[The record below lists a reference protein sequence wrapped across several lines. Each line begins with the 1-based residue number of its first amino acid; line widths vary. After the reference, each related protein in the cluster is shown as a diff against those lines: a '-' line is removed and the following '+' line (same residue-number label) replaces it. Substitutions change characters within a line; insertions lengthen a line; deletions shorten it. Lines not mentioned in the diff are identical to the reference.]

1 MNTVL
6 SKAVRKVQWATD
18 RSGAVSAILPLCLG
32 LGLSL
37 GLSAGLEGCARKPP
51 TTGGAAER
59 KTPSGLPVPRYVSLK
74 FGVVNARGGP
84 GDDYKLKWIYH
95 VRDLPLQVVAET
107 EDWRR
112 VCDSDGQISWVHRRT
127 VAERR
132 TVLVEQAHDLV
143 LRKRPDDG
151 AAASATIVSHALA
164 DLDVCKG
171 GWCRLRVG
179 RSSGWAPAN
188 LLWGVADG
196 PQCRAP

>member
-1 MNTVL
+1 MNTVS
-6 SKAVRKVQWATD
+6 SKAARKVQWPVVRRRVLSTVL
-18 RSGAVSAILPLCLG
+18 GVG
-32 LGLSL
+32 LGFNLLAADLS
-37 GLSAGLEGCARKPP
+37 GCARKTESESGP
-51 TTGGAAER
+51 ADR

-84 GDDYKLKWIYH
+84 GDDYKLLWVYH

-112 VCDSDGQISWVHRRT
+112 VCDPDGQIAWVHRRT

-132 TVLVEQAHDLV
+132 TVLLEQGQDLL
-143 LRKRPDDG
+143 LRKRPDVG
-151 AAASATIVSHALA
+151 AAASATLVSHALA
-164 DLDVCKG
+164 DLDVCKA

-179 RSSGWAPAN
+179 HTGGWAPAS
-188 LLWGVADG
+188 LLWGVSDA

>member
-1 MNTVL
+1 MIRQ
-6 SKAVRKVQWATD
+6 S
-18 RSGAVSAILPLCLG
+18 LCGLL

-37 GLSAGLEGCARKPP
+37 IAGGLSGCGRHAQ
-51 TTGGAAER
+51 TASGAANDPGER

-74 FGVVNARGGP
+74 FSVVNARGGP
-84 GDDYKLKWIYH
+84 GDDYKLLWVYH

-112 VCDSDGQISWVHRRT
+112 VCDSDGQIAWVHRRT

-132 TVLVEQAHDLV
+132 TVLVEQSGDLL
-143 LRKRPDDG
+143 LRKRPDAA
-151 AAASATIVSHALA
+151 AAASATLVSHALA
-164 DLDVCKG
+164 DLDVCKA

-179 RSSGWAPAN
+179 HAGGWAPASV
-188 LLWGVADG
+188 LWGVRDA

>member
-1 MNTVL
+1 VL
-6 SKAVRKVQWATD
+6 STVVRV
-18 RSGAVSAILPLCLG
+18 G

-37 GLSAGLEGCARKPP
+37 LAGGLSGCTRHAQ
-51 TTGGAAER
+51 TASNSGDR
-59 KTPSGLPVPRYVSLK
+59 KTPSGQPVPRYVSLK

-84 GDDYKLKWIYH
+84 GDDYKLLWVYH

-112 VCDSDGQISWVHRRT
+112 VCDPDGQIAWVHRRT

-132 TVLVEQAHDLV
+132 TVLLEQSGDLL
-143 LRKRPDDG
+143 LRKRPDDA
-151 AAASATIVSHALA
+151 AAASATLVSHALA
-164 DLDVCKG
+164 DLDICKG

-179 RSSGWAPAN
+179 HAGGWAPAN
-188 LLWGVADG
+188 VLWGVSEA

>member
-1 MNTVL
+1 
-6 SKAVRKVQWATD
+6 
-18 RSGAVSAILPLCLG
+18 LG
-32 LGLSL
+32 LGLL
-37 GLSAGLEGCARKPP
+37 APGLSSCKRQGP
-51 TTGGAAER
+51 TANEAAER

-84 GDDYKLKWIYH
+84 GDDYKLLWVYH

-112 VCDSDGQISWVHRRT
+112 VCDPDGQIAWVHRRT

-132 TVLVEQAHDLV
+132 TVLLEQAQDLL
-143 LRKRPDDG
+143 LRKRPDAA
-151 AAASATIVSHALA
+151 AAASATLVSHALA
-164 DLDVCKG
+164 DLDLCKA

-179 RSSGWAPAN
+179 HAGGWAPAGV
-188 LLWGVADG
+188 LWGVSDA